1 MRIQHVAQA
10 AKGWPDAT
18 PEDRA
23 EAARLADT
31 IEHIRWRLWHGQVQ
45 WALDLIGDTLVILDA
60 AAESVSHATT
70 AGQVAGVLRGL
81 ETYVSGQSGLIIDY
95 ATARRNDEP
104 ISTATTEST
113 VHRLLHRRMS
123 ANQQMRWS
131 PRGAHLMLKVRTA
144 VVNRTFNKDY
154 TTAERWARR
163 PFRHAA

>member
-1 MRIQHVAQA
+1 VR
-10 AKGWPDAT
+10 
-18 PEDRA
+18 
-23 EAARLADT
+23 
-31 IEHIRWRLWHGQVQ
+31 
-45 WALDLIGDTLVILDA
+45 LDA
-60 AAESVSHATT
+60 AAETASLHAAS
-70 AGQVAGVLRGL
+70 AGKVAGVLRGL

-113 VHRLLHRRMS
+113 VQRLLHRRMS

-144 VVNRTFNKDY
+144 VVNGTFNNDH